1 MLRLLVVL
9 ALVVAAVWYFTKD
22 AGQREKLAEQQREVL
37 EDAKTAAQAAEEASA
52 AVAAQADAI
61 RDSIREQVPEDE
73 Q

>member
-22 AGQREKLAEQQREVL
+22 AGQGEKLAEQQREVL

-52 AVAAQADAI
+52 AVAGQADAI
-61 RDSIREQVPEDE
+61 RDSIREQIPEDE